1 MQFVYNILIPFIAA
15 MIATFWIHPKIL
27 KIALLKNLVDN
38 PDARKLQRSPVPV
51 MGGIAVF
58 FGIIIGLSTS
68 QFNEPSRNLFILIAA
83 MIIMLYIG
91 AIDDILNLSPKLR
104 FIVEVCVILTV
115 MLVNDVSINDFYGL
129 WGISTIPSWLS
140 IPLTATAAVGIINA
154 INMIDGVNGLSSSI
168 CIFSSSIFAI
178 MFYASENYVMANV
191 AVSAVGAL
199 IPFFLHNVFGRS
211 TKMFIGDSGALLM
224 GILMSMFA
232 IEVLNTNSPSRQF
245 ALQGMS
251 IIAFTLAT
259 LAIPVF
265 DTLRVMSS
273 RILHRRSPFS
283 PDKTHLHHL
292 FIELGFTHVGTTIA
306 IMTFNTIIL
315 LLWWL
320 SYTSGADFCTQ
331 LYIVLGL
338 GILFTFVFYNV
349 TKRALRKGGNTLY
362 IRSLKRIGKFLR
374 IEINP
379 LFAYIQKIIDKL

>member
-38 PDARKLQRSPVPV
+38 PDARKLQRNPVPV

-58 FGIIIGLSTS
+58 FGIIIGLSSS
-68 QFNEPSRNLFILIAA
+68 QFNEPSRYLFILIAA

-104 FIVEVCVILTV
+104 FLIEVSVILTV
-115 MLVNDVSINDFYGL
+115 MLVNNVSINDFFGL
-129 WGISTIPSWLS
+129 WGINAIPSWLS

-178 MFYASENYVMANV
+178 MFYASGNFVMTKV

-232 IEVLNTNSPSRQF
+232 IEILNTNSPCRQF
-245 ALQGMS
+245 AIQGMS

-292 FIELGFTHVGTTIA
+292 FIELGFTHVGTTIS

-315 LLWWL
+315 GLWWL
-320 SYTSGADFCTQ
+320 SYKYGAAIDTQ
-331 LYIVLGL
+331 LYIVLGA
-338 GILFTFVFYNV
+338 GVLFTFIFYNV
-349 TKRALRKGGNTLY
+349 TKRELRRGSNTLY
-362 IRSLKRIGKFLR
+362 IRALKRTGRFLR
-374 IEINP
+374 IEINT
-379 LFAYIQKIIDKL
+379 LFSSIQKVIDQL